1 MLTPEVNKLMAQ
13 ALVKERPVPKTP
25 VFDQLLAE
33 VGDEDMANVI
43 WVYSSGTGLKVL
55 DVEIPALSSKP
66 SFRGWLMRKPKNT
79 IRSLINT
86 EEGRQIVWRM
96 LHDAGAWL

>member
-25 VFDQLLAE
+25 VFDQLLSE

-43 WVYSSGTGLKVL
+43 WVYFSGAGLKVL
-55 DVEIPALSSKP
+55 DAEAPALSSKL
-66 SFRGWLMRKPKNT
+66 SFRDWLMRKPKST
-79 IRSLINT
+79 IRSLIKT